1 MPQRSRRPLAAAIAL
16 SSLALLLAWGHV
28 HAQDAPAY
36 KVGNLIISAPWSRET
51 PNAARV
57 AAGYLR
63 ITNAGPQSDRLIGG
77 SVPFA
82 ARVEVHEM
90 TMADGVMRM
99 RELASGLDIKPGET
113 VELKPGGLHLMF
125 MDLKS
130 SLKAGVAYK
139 AQLQFQRA
147 GAVEIEFQVTSAA
160 APAAGSAH
168 KH

>member
-1 MPQRSRRPLAAAIAL
+1 MSLLSRRSLAAATVLVCL
-16 SSLALLLAWGHV
+16 SLISPHDRSA
-28 HAQDAPAY
+28 AQDAPAY
-36 KVGNLIISAPWSRET
+36 KVGNLTISAPWSRET

-113 VELKPGGLHLMF
+113 VVLKPGGLHLMF
-125 MDLKS
+125 MDLNS
-130 SLKAGVAYK
+130 PLKAGSAHK